1 MLLAVC
7 IMMTAL
13 SYAHGLSTELFGTR
27 YAEAL
32 RNIESILGKSAK
44 VEADKVIYNKVE
56 YEGMTWDEAYF
67 KFSDG
72 QLVEARFYSR
82 QAGKAK
88 ALRHLEEVAKVLKR
102 SHAIT
107 KDYEDKHTAFYKGGR
122 SPMDFGH
129 LFTIFVSP
137 YKGGWTTQLRYGPFE
152 F

>member
-7 IMMTAL
+7 LMMTAL

-27 YAEAL
+27 YADAL
-32 RNIESILGKSAK
+32 RNIESILGKPAK
-44 VEADKVIYNKVE
+44 VDADKVIYNKVE
-56 YEGMTWDEAYF
+56 YEGMKWDEAYF

>member
-27 YAEAL
+27 YADAL
-32 RNIESILGKSAK
+32 RNIESILGKPAK

-82 QAGKAK
+82 QAETVPDLAGQLVPLDVPGLPATVIAFEDVF
-88 ALRHLEEVAKVLKR
+88 AL
-102 SHAIT
+102 
-107 KDYEDKHTAFYKGGR
+107 
-122 SPMDFGH
+122 
-129 LFTIFVSP
+129 
-137 YKGGWTTQLRYGPFE
+137 
-152 F
+152 

>member
-1 MLLAVC
+1 MKKIMLLAVC

-27 YAEAL
+27 YADAL
-32 RNIESILGKSAK
+32 RNIESILGKPAK

-56 YEGMTWDEAYF
+56 Y
-67 KFSDG
+67 
-72 QLVEARFYSR
+72 
-82 QAGKAK
+82 
-88 ALRHLEEVAKVLKR
+88 EEVAKVLKR

-107 KDYEDKHTAFYKGGR
+107 KDYEDKYTAFYKGGR